1 MPWEKRNGKWEWRPW
16 RKDELEEMA
25 PAPQAPIVQPDAGP
39 SSSRDDSSLLDGLT
53 SRARQLGSFLKRLAL
68 GATEAVGHAYS
79 ALMNDV
85 LHLDDLTAW
94 WLRKTGIMPDA
105 KPEDFEF
112 QILGRKRS
120 EEPRYISEG
129 VKEAAELTGQVLGSI
144 LPVGGAAMTG
154 GRLAGSLAQRALRES
169 PSLLQRIGTAAAT
182 GAGTGLAYGAYNE
195 LMDELGDP
203 ERESLK
209 EHLQDIGK
217 TTALFGAYGAVY
229 PYAQRAVEKL
239 GSTLPQRVRERLSTL
254 GERAPEVA
262 QAGRGALEGA
272 LAGAMVGSG
281 IGAYELLKTGDPQQ
295 ALAAVTGQAKEE
307 AAENIV
313 QGIAFGIAQR
323 LLGRGR
329 VVNPLEVAD
338 RVKQKVAE
346 KAPEAVTPEVV
357 QEVAREVEAEYEQA
371 IQQQEAAPAPQVPQ
385 VTVQKPSV
393 TVEPQQEQAAV
404 QQPTQ
409 QPTIPQKVEAEAAVE
424 QKPAETAPAPTKT
437 AQVVEVNPGDMV
449 ELRGLKDRFTVVSKE
464 RSGLIR
470 VRSEK
475 GGETTVHQAAVARV
489 VKPAEQEMIQP
500 AVQVEPVQDTTAKV
514 QVPVETVTQPEVQE
528 PPAATVN
535 TSNASVSI
543 NKEKNFVEIKFARK
557 PSKDVLDQLKK
568 AGFRWYPKG
577 GIWYHKNTEENLN
590 AAKQIAGIVTVS
602 DNTQTLDNAQ
612 TTEQTK
618 VATTEQQQVQG
629 DTKLA
634 THFRKLADNLQSKA
648 EEIRNKDRKVN
659 TPRRA
664 QMAAS
669 ALAEADRMDAIAAK
683 MRALADAAEAGTLPE
698 TLRNVRTKAQ
708 VEDLY
713 IALGTAKWD
722 AIRANAAQ
730 DDGKPVTEEQIM
742 KYAQLPKP
750 VMSRRE
756 VEELLK
762 WTEGVKGTA
771 KARKELERLL
781 KSNQEMLPVGDH
793 LQAVDTLVKAADKKK
808 KQGDK
813 DINTRLI
820 KARVDW
826 AMRLSSIFGG
836 CMPTLDEYRKLLV
849 DFLKLGG
856 HVEGKTLDR
865 KIKEMELELVG
876 RDIPGYFPTPKPV
889 VEKMLEKADI
899 QPGMKVLEPSA
910 GKGNIADAIKDKHPD
925 ADLEVVEY
933 EGALRKVLE
942 AKGHKL
948 VGVDFL
954 QHKDEYDR
962 IVMNPPF
969 EKGQDIDHVRHAYEL
984 LKPGGRLVAIMSEG
998 AFSRGDKKA
1007 TAFREWLEQ
1016 VGGTSEKLPEGSFKS
1031 SERPTGVATRLVVID
1046 KPAEARTES
1055 ATKQEEGKS
1064 AATQPA
1070 KMVFG
1075 KKAVA
1080 KTERGTSVETE
1091 YAVVN
1096 ATDLL
1101 TSHDTNLRPVKE
1113 YPQELQP
1120 RDRSRAA
1127 SEEQINRIVAKLEP
1141 EFLAESPKAS
1151 EGAPIVGPDLVVES
1165 GNARTIALKK
1175 AYETKHENAEKYRKW
1190 LLENAERFGL
1200 DRAAIEKMEA
1210 PVLVRIRRTDVDRA
1224 EFAREANEQSVAAMS
1239 ATEQALADAKKIS
1252 GKLMS
1257 LFVPDEN
1264 GNILTRENRDFVTAF
1279 FRDVVGPAER
1289 ARYMTS
1295 DGSINQ
1301 EGINRIRNAV
1311 FAKAYGDPAAIEKL
1325 AESPDNNVRN
1335 ITNAMLVAAP
1345 RLAKIKE
1352 EIEQGNLYDLD
1363 ITSDL
1368 AAAMRKLSELREQ
1381 GVEVKTYLNQL
1392 SLFGDDLSPFAKDL
1406 LEVLDEYKRSAKK
1419 INALLQ
1425 AYADVVEAAGNPKQ
1439 LSLFK
1444 DEPPTKAEVLEAA
1457 LRKVEKEDG
1466 ATQTSLF
1473 ENQSVGD
1480 HGASAPANSVGTR
1493 KGKTEAGGTKREGET
1508 GTEEVLALA
1517 GGWYPRRTQVGKRDD
1532 GVQVEMGIE
1541 GATAKKLPE
1550 GGTDVRLTPR
1560 AARDIA
1566 DIVAKHLDTVV
1577 RVGRLQTPG
1586 AKGEYLPRAH
1596 AARVKAKHTQDWRVV
1611 GHELG
1616 HALRTKTGFVGN
1628 PQELAA
1634 LAEKLYPGKV
1644 PAKLKVEEGFAEF
1657 FQLWVTDP
1665 KQAQKL
1671 APRTYEAF
1679 EELIGQDPAL
1689 KDVFDQVRVAV
1700 HEDVAGTP
1708 LQRALRSIVFP
1719 GEKPGKATAGNEYE
1733 MNRWKRFKSAVFDST
1748 VPLQDLFNEA
1758 AKKGF
1763 EGIDGAKLAAL
1774 AGGARERAIK
1784 MFERRA
1790 TDHLGRYIAGRPLQE
1805 IANEAIAH
1813 IEKTLP
1819 HLKDVDEA
1827 SGFRIFNAIM
1837 YAYRYRERAE
1847 RGHEKNPIDK
1857 KDAEELIKWA
1867 KEKFGDK
1874 IEELVKEYTS
1884 TFSKIILTKLERAGL
1899 ITPEIRARIE
1909 AGSDWYIPTY
1919 YATRAP
1925 YVSGQVEGGRT
1936 VKQPVKRYEGRQEQ
1950 VYDFMTA
1957 SLLKLMEVEQAIE
1970 YKRVLN
1976 AIEEALK
1983 LPGMGK
1989 FGEFIN
1995 PPVRM
2000 VKVSSEQLARQ
2011 VEEFLND
2018 VVDEKQIGDKVFNLF
2033 IPEGLKGLGKNEP
2046 VVVNRHGDQ
2055 MVYMRLAPDIYNAL
2069 VSMKPEQVNGVAR
2082 MLAKIASIQRYL
2094 NITNFRYLTNAIA
2107 RDLFAAGIQKQGAHN
2122 ILKGTIRGALLAA
2135 GKDPQITDAYIA
2147 SGAFLS
2153 NVEDVLQSLRRAS
2166 VTDGLLPTEAPG
2178 WKRSAKG
2185 FFYRVFRTPGEVL
2198 RWQEQTQRF
2207 PEFVSVVTELAKKH
2221 GIDPKIVLDPS
2232 QPIPEGKE
2240 KVIEKILVE
2249 GGYAAS
2255 EVTVNFNRRGRSE
2268 FLRTYGAAVPF
2279 LHGTLQGLYRF
2290 GREIS
2295 NPQTRSRALWRTML
2309 YTIPITIAAWMA
2321 MRDEGGEDIP
2331 SEMRDRYWIFPIP
2344 GTRYRIAIAKPYE
2357 YAVMANVLERYLD
2370 WVYRENDAVAR
2381 KPLEDLGKMLKQAF
2395 LPPYKPQWLDVI
2407 MRLRANETELGSP
2420 IVPRGEQGLS
2430 PDLQYGP
2437 STSAL
2442 SQAITR
2448 AWMRLFTDKAPS
2460 PRQIDFFIEQMF
2472 GGLGRAITAGS
2483 DVLLGKKELADLF
2496 ADGSKVPIIG
2506 RLLYDPTEGGSRI
2519 MDRFYSDWEKVQRLN
2534 QSAEKWAEEYL
2545 RTNKKPAGVDKLTER
2560 DILMLMAYPVYNK
2573 YSQLLSDMR
2582 KELQSVES
2590 DPNLSAKEKMQYRMR
2605 MTYYQKLIAGY
2616 LYGYVPDPPKGLGI
2630 TQQEIEDFLSL
2641 LDQLGNEAL
2650 LNEQKRKGGPS
2661 EHAEMIQ
2668 LLMQAK

>member
-1 MPWEKRNGKWEWRPW
+1 MPYFYNEKKKRWEWRAYTQ
-16 RKDELEEMA
+16 KELELMKQQKQQQQQVA
-25 PAPQAPIVQPDAGP
+25 LPAPKAPVGQADGGP
-39 SSSRDDSSLLDGLT
+39 SLLDGLT

-94 WLRKTGIMPDA
+94 WMRKTGLMPNA

-112 QILGRKRS
+112 QIMGRKRS
-120 EEPRYISEG
+120 EEPKYISEG
-129 VKEAAELTGQVLGSI
+129 VKEAAEFTGQVLGSI

-154 GRLAGSLAQRALRES
+154 GRLAGSLASRALREA
-169 PSLLQRIGTAAAT
+169 PSLLQKIGTAAAT
-182 GAGTGLAYGAYNE
+182 GAGTGLAYGAFNE
-195 LMDELGDP
+195 AMEELGDP

-209 EHLQDIGK
+209 EHLEDIGR
-217 TTALFGAYGAVY
+217 TTALFSAYGAAY
-229 PYAQRAVEKL
+229 PFAQRAVDRL
-239 GSTLPQRVRERLSTL
+239 GSSLSPRVRERLSTL
-254 GERAPEVA
+254 SERAPELA

-295 ALAAVTGQAKEE
+295 ALSAVTGQAKEE
-307 AAENIV
+307 ATENIV

-323 LLGRGR
+323 LLSRGR
-329 VVNPLEVAD
+329 VVNPQEVAD
-338 RVKQKVAE
+338 RVQRKVAE
-346 KAPEAVTPEVV
+346 KAPEQVTPEVV
-357 QEVAREVEAEYEQA
+357 QEAAREVEAEYEQTA
-371 IQQQEAAPAPQVPQ
+371 QEQETAPSPQMPR
-385 VTVQKPSV
+385 VTVQKPSL
-393 TVEPQQEQAAV
+393 TVETQQEQTAV
-404 QQPTQ
+404 QQSAAQ
-409 QPTIPQKVEAEAAVE
+409 QATVMQRAEQASAVE
-424 QKPAETAPAPTKT
+424 QKPVDTAPAPTKT

-500 AVQVEPVQDTTAKV
+500 AVQTEQFQKQQTTDATQQDQVVKTQQQPAK
-514 QVPVETVTQPEVQE
+514 QGEKKPIP
-528 PPAATVN
+528 ATVH
-535 TSNASVSI
+535 V
-543 NKEKNFVEIKFARK
+543 EKALIEIKFNKK
-557 PSKDVLDQLKK
+557 PSSETVAKLKS
-568 AGFRWYPKG
+568 AGFKWNTKRRVWYSPN
-577 GIWYHKNTEENLN
+577 IPEAME
-590 AAKQIAGIVTVS
+590 
-602 DNTQTLDNAQ
+602 
-612 TTEQTK
+612 
-618 VATTEQQQVQG
+618 VA
-629 DTKLA
+629 
-634 THFRKLADNLQSKA
+634 
-648 EEIRNKDRKVN
+648 
-659 TPRRA
+659 
-664 QMAAS
+664 
-669 ALAEADRMDAIAAK
+669 
-683 MRALADAAEAGTLPE
+683 
-698 TLRNVRTKAQ
+698 
-708 VEDLY
+708 
-713 IALGTAKWD
+713 
-722 AIRANAAQ
+722 
-730 DDGKPVTEEQIM
+730 
-742 KYAQLPKP
+742 
-750 VMSRRE
+750 RE
-756 VEELLK
+756 FDPNI
-762 WTEGVKGTA
+762 TEGVKGEETNATTQQVSTAGVQVSQETA
-771 KARKELERLL
+771 KPRRNPESELLRKGVTHVGDTTIKVVGVGDGYGVQVTVAGQRKEPERVFPSLEEAQR
-781 KSNQEMLPVGDH
+781 
-793 LQAVDTLVKAADKKK
+793 AA
-808 KQGDK
+808 
-813 DINTRLI
+813 L
-820 KARVDW
+820 
-826 AMRLSSIFGG
+826 
-836 CMPTLDEYRKLLV
+836 
-849 DFLKLGG
+849 
-856 HVEGKTLDR
+856 
-865 KIKEMELELVG
+865 
-876 RDIPGYFPTPKPV
+876 
-889 VEKMLEKADI
+889 
-899 QPGMKVLEPSA
+899 
-910 GKGNIADAIKDKHPD
+910 
-925 ADLEVVEY
+925 
-933 EGALRKVLE
+933 
-942 AKGHKL
+942 
-948 VGVDFL
+948 
-954 QHKDEYDR
+954 
-962 IVMNPPF
+962 
-969 EKGQDIDHVRHAYEL
+969 DHVREL
-984 LKPGGRLVAIMSEG
+984 LAKG
-998 AFSRGDKKA
+998 
-1007 TAFREWLEQ
+1007 Q
-1016 VGGTSEKLPEGSFKS
+1016 KS
-1031 SERPTGVATRLVVID
+1031 QAQ
-1046 KPAEARTES
+1046 EAPS
-1055 ATKQEEGKS
+1055 QSTK
-1064 AATQPA
+1064 T
-1070 KMVFG
+1070 VLG

-1091 YAVVN
+1091 FAVVN

-1200 DRAAIEKMEA
+1200 DRSAIENMEA

-1295 DGSINQ
+1295 DGSISQ
-1301 EGINRIRNAV
+1301 EGIARIRNAV

-1363 ITSDL
+1363 ITGDL

-1444 DEPPTKAEVLEAA
+1444 NEPPTKAEVLEAA

-1700 HEDVAGTP
+1700 HEDVVGTP

-1819 HLKDVDEA
+1819 RLKDVDEA
-1827 SGFRIFNAIM
+1827 SGFRILNAIM

-1847 RGHEKNPIDK
+1847 RGFEKNPIAK

-1884 TFSKIILTKLERAGL
+1884 TFSKIVLTKLERAGL

-1976 AIEEALK
+1976 AIEEALR

-1989 FGEFIN
+1989 FGEFIK

-2000 VKVSSEQLARQ
+2000 VKVSGEQLARQ

-2018 VVDEKQIGDKVFNLF
+2018 VVDEQQIGDKVFNLF

-2082 MLAKIASIQRYL
+2082 MLAKIASVQRYL
-2094 NITNFRYLTNAIA
+2094 NITNVRYLTNAIA

-2135 GKDPQITDAYIA
+2135 GKDPKITDAYIA

-2153 NVEDVLQSLRRAS
+2153 NVEDVLQGLRRAS

-2232 QPIPEGKE
+2232 HPIPEGKE

-2249 GGYAAS
+2249 AGYAAS
-2255 EVTVNFNRRGRSE
+2255 EVTVNFNRRGTSE

-2295 NPQTRSRALWRTML
+2295 NPQTRGRALWRTML

-2321 MRDEGGEDIP
+2321 MRDEEGEDIP

-2381 KPLEDLGKMLKQAF
+2381 KPLEDLGKMLKETF
-2395 LPPYKPQWLDVI
+2395 LPPYMPQWLSVI
-2407 MRLRANETELGSP
+2407 AQLYANETELGSP
-2420 IVPRGEQGLS
+2420 IVPRGEQNLS

-2437 STSAL
+2437 GTSAL

-2448 AWMRLFTDKAPS
+2448 AWMRLFNDKAPS

-2582 KELQSVES
+2582 KELKAVES

-2616 LYGYVPDPPKGLGI
+2616 LYGYVPEPPKGLGI